1 MIAQDLNPKE
11 FTILI
16 VDDAEPNLVL
26 LSFVLKE
33 EGFNVLK
40 ARDGEEAIQKVQSH
54 EPDLILLD
62 ILMPGMNGYEVS
74 KRIKSSEYAAIP
86 IIFLSALNETESKV
100 DAFESGGVDFINK
113 PFKKEEVIARIKTH
127 LFIRKLQKQKE
138 GRLRLLKDREI
149 ELSKLNK
156 KKDELIRMV
165 SHDIKNPLT
174 GIIGMTQILIEDE
187 DIEAEERK
195 EILDLVYQSAEKLFE
210 LVKET
215 LDKESNDVQV
225 QDLNIQETDIIE
237 FCKKSAEKFKNKASL
252 KGIELS
258 VKPHIDELLVPF
270 DNDKLST
277 VLEILITNAI
287 RFTLDGGSIEISI
300 EKHNDDHCL
309 LKVMDTGIG
318 ISSEI
323 LDNFII
329 QTENEADK
337 ESTFDSGLDL
347 GLDIVQ
353 RKIKSHNGNIWVSS
367 EEESGTTF
375 YIELP
380 LQIK

>member
-1 MIAQDLNPKE
+1 MIAQDLKPKE

-40 ARDGEEAIQKVQSH
+40 ARNGEEAIQKVQSH
-54 EPDLILLD
+54 EPDLVLLD
-62 ILMPGMNGYEVS
+62 ILMPGMSGYEVS
-74 KRIKSSEYAAIP
+74 KELKNSEHSAIP

-127 LFIRKLQKQKE
+127 LFIRKLEKQKE
-138 GRLRLLKDREI
+138 GRLRLLRDREI

-187 DIEAEERK
+187 DIEADERK
-195 EILDLVYQSAEKLFE
+195 EILDLVYQSAEKLFD
-210 LVKET
+210 LVKQT
-215 LDKESNDVQV
+215 LDKESNDVLA
-225 QDLNIQETDIIE
+225 QDLDIHETDIIE
-237 FCKKSAEKFKNKASL
+237 FCKKFAKKFENKASL
-252 KGIELS
+252 KGIELD
-258 VKPHIDELLVPF
+258 VKSDIDELLVPF

-287 RFTLDGGSIEISI
+287 RFTLEGGFIEISI
-300 EKHNDDHCL
+300 EKSNDKCCL
-309 LKVMDTGIG
+309 LKVIDTGIG

-329 QTENEADK
+329 QTENQADK

-353 RKIKSHNGNIWVSS
+353 RNIKSHNGNIWVSS
-367 EEESGTTF
+367 EEESGTAF

-380 LQIK
+380 LQNK

>member
-258 VKPHIDELLVPF
+258 VKPDIDELLVPF